1 MLIAID
7 VGNTQI
13 YIGVFEGDK
22 IKASFRRTSAAAI
35 TADELGV
42 FIKQALRENGIDPTK
57 INAIAISSVVPVI
70 TRSIVHCA
78 LKYFNIKPFVVN
90 STVKM
95 GLNLAGIPGASEMG
109 ADRIADIEGAL
120 HLYPAKNVMVVDF
133 GSANTFCAVS
143 KDGKYLGG
151 AISAGIGMSMN
162 ALANGTALLSN
173 VEIKNPGKA
182 AGMDTVTQLQAG
194 LFYTGLASIKEIC
207 GRLKQEV
214 FPKDDVVIIGTGGL
228 GRLYEDQGVFDAY
241 IPDLVLIGLRILAE
255 KNKDSLSTGAGCR

>member
-13 YIGVFEGDK
+13 YIGVFEGEK
-22 IKASFRRTSAAAI
+22 IKASFRRTSAGVV
-35 TADELGV
+35 TSDELGV
-42 FIKQALRENGIDPTK
+42 FIKQALRENGIDPKEITD
-57 INAIAISSVVPVI
+57 IAISSVVPVI
-70 TRSIVHCA
+70 TRSIVHCS

-95 GLNLAGIPGASEMG
+95 ALNLADLPGASELG
-109 ADRIADIEGAL
+109 ADRIADIEGGL
-120 HLYPAKNVMVVDF
+120 YLYPGKNILVVDF
-133 GSANTFCAVS
+133 GTANTFCIIS

-207 GRLKQEV
+207 GRLKQEI
-214 FPKDDVVIIGTGGL
+214 FPKEDVLILGTGGL

-241 IPDLVLIGLRILAE
+241 IPDLVLIGLRVLAE
-255 KNKDSLSTGAGCR
+255 KNKDISSAGAGCR